1 MLSCDSI
8 SSRELLLSC
17 HLKNMVCFCLLC
29 FVCTD
34 HERKICCMLSV
45 YVNLEFLANFAAIP
59 RNIFGWLQSKR
70 SKNDKDSK
78 WADVMYKNSLI
89 KLASSNWTSLS
100 KHISITGFY
109 WIFNRDGFS
118 IETNSRDVTIQIQLK
133 WWHIYFI
140 HWNSLESK
148 T

>member
-1 MLSCDSI
+1 MLSCGSI
-8 SSRELLLSC
+8 SSRKLLWSC

-45 YVNLEFLANFAAIP
+45 YVNLEFLAIP
-59 RNIFGWLQSKR
+59 RNIFGWLQSK
-70 SKNDKDSK
+70 SDKDSK
-78 WADVMYKNSLI
+78 CADLMYKNCLI

-100 KHISITGFY
+100 KHISITGFD

-118 IETNSRDVTIQIQLK
+118 IETNSRDVTIQIPLK
-133 WWHIYFI
+133 WWHIYFV

-148 T
+148 TSGEHI